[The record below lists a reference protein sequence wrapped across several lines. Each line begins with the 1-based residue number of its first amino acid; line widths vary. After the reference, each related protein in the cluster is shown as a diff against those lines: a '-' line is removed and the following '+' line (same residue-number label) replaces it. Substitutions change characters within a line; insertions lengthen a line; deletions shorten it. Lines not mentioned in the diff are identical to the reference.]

1 MSIDLN
7 CDLGESFGAYKIGN
21 DEEVIKF
28 VDRVNIACGFHAGD
42 PIVMDKTVSLA
53 KDYNVKVGAHPSYR
67 DFVGF
72 GRRFL
77 DASPKEIEN
86 DIIYQIGALHA
97 FCLKHSI
104 QLDHV
109 KPHGALYNRAAVD
122 FDTAMAVARGIKA
135 FDRNLK
141 MVVLCNSEMVRA
153 AEMAGLTYLKE
164 AFADRHYDDNGRL
177 VSRKVN
183 GAVIDDL
190 NLILSRVKRMITDG
204 MVESITGK
212 VIKLNPDTICVHGD
226 NEKALEIA
234 KNLNLLLKEYK
245 NSKGGKL

>member
-153 AEMAGLTYLKE
+153 AEMVGLTYLQE
-164 AFADRHYDDNGRL
+164 AFADRHYDDDGKL
-177 VSRKVN
+177 VSRKYS

-190 NLILSRVKRMITDG
+190 NIILTRVKRMINDG
-204 MVESITGK
+204 VVESINGK
-212 VIKLNPDTICVHGD
+212 EIKLNPDTICVHGD
-226 NEKALEIA
+226 NKKALEIT
-234 KNLNLLLKEYK
+234 KNLSLLIKENK
-245 NSKGGKL
+245 NIKGGKI

>member
-1 MSIDLN
+1 MSIELN

-21 DEEVIKF
+21 DEELIKY

-53 KDYNVKVGAHPSYR
+53 KEYNVKVGAHPSYR
-67 DFVGF
+67 DLVGF

-77 DASPKEIEN
+77 DASTKEIEN

-104 QLDHV
+104 PLDHV

-122 FDTAMAVARGIKA
+122 FDTAMAIARGIKA

-153 AEMAGLTYLKE
+153 AEMVGLKYLQE
-164 AFADRHYDDNGRL
+164 AFADRHYDDDGKL
-177 VSRKVN
+177 VSRKYS
-183 GAVIDDL
+183 GAVIGDL
-190 NLILSRVKRMITDG
+190 NIILTRVKRMINDG
-204 MVESITGK
+204 VVESINGK
-212 VIKLNPDTICVHGD
+212 EVKLNPDTICVHGD
-226 NEKALEIA
+226 NEKALEIT
-234 KNLNLLLKEYK
+234 KNLHLLMKEK
-245 NSKGGKL
+245 